1 VQGRTGRAIA
11 KELRLLTSHVF
22 SVLKRAVPVVMVEI
36 RGSDPILVAD
46 LTLATASD
54 PSREVL
60 LQEEFNGG
68 QDDGRGGASLV
79 RVPLP
84 RDSFV

>member
-1 VQGRTGRAIA
+1 MQGRTGRAIA
-11 KELRLLTSHVF
+11 KELRLLTSNVF
-22 SVLKRAVPVVMVEI
+22 SVLKRAAPVVLVEI
-36 RGSDPILVAD
+36 RGSDPIFVAD

-68 QDDGRGGASLV
+68 QDDGRG
-79 RVPLP
+79 R
-84 RDSFV
+84 